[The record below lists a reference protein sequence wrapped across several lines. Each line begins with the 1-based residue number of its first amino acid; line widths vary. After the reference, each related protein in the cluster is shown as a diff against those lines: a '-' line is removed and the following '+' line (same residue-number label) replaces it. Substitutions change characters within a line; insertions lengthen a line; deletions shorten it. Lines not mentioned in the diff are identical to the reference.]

1 MEHQEVHKNSFTN
14 ARAFLSRG
22 ENWSTRRKK
31 TLGADYKTN
40 NKLKPDMTPGP
51 RVEPGTPAGLD
62 KGTVMSFCFS
72 PRKCQATYAMPK
84 RISCSIVEE
93 PVGCL
98 LFRTARHLNDTFKLL
113 MHLIYQFVNLNLEL
127 KTAN

>member
-1 MEHQEVHKNSFTN
+1 MSFVYHGVPRSSQELVYKCPCFRGSNWN
-14 ARAFLSRG
+14 LG

-31 TLGADYKTN
+31 N
-40 NKLKPDMTPGP
+40 P
-51 RVEPGTPAGLD
+51 RSRLQNQQQTQTRYDAGSKNRTWDTSRSGQRDL
-62 KGTVMSFCFS
+62 MSFCFS

-98 LFRTARHLNDTFKLL
+98 LF
-113 MHLIYQFVNLNLEL
+113 HLIYQFVNLNMEL